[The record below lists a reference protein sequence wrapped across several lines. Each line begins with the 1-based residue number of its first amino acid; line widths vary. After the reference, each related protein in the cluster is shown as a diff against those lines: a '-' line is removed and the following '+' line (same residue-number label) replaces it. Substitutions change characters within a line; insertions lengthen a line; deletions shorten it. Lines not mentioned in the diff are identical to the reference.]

1 MVPEPAAYPWASDR
15 WQTWGDPEPLVT
27 DHARSLALGRT
38 PEERP
43 QAYQALVPGQL
54 HAGLVQ
60 EIRTTLQQ
68 GRV

>member
-15 WQTWGDPEPLVT
+15 WHTLGYPDPVVT

-38 PEERP
+38 PEERQ
-43 QAYQALVPGQL
+43 QAYQALFPGQL
-54 HAGLVQ
+54 HAGLLQ